1 MRETAPNLLDSCEK
15 IVDAVRSVRKTVNAS
30 YDDIIAAMEAVHAQ
44 HFLYEEI
51 FKGSKDAILV
61 LHASTGIV
69 LRANGAACELLG
81 YARDDVT
88 GRDVMELHP
97 EQDHEAVAAAIAA
110 TRREGSVRAM
120 AARMVRKD
128 GAVVPVTITAHLANL
143 DGEPH
148 IVGFVRDESRRVADE
163 EQLRALNEKLGAE
176 IAEKQSAEQELRE
189 LNENLERRVA
199 QRTEQIRLTNQEL
212 EKTIDR
218 ANRLVLEA
226 RTATR
231 AKSAFIAHITHELR
245 TPLNAVI
252 GMSELLL
259 DMELGDEQRDTANIV
274 AQSAKSLLG
283 VINEVLDFSKIE
295 AGKLDLENVPFDVRA
310 VLRGVED
317 TFAFQV
323 REKGLDYRTEV
334 ADAVPEAVEGDAGRL
349 RQILINLVGNAIKFT
364 ERGSVAVRAT
374 LTDAGPEEVGL
385 RFEVADTGTGIPADK
400 QSRLFDAFTQ
410 ADAATARNYGGT
422 GLGLTISRQLAE
434 AMGGGMGLE
443 STEGLGSTFWFTA
456 RLGRASAERLRT
468 WEAAEG
474 RTGQKAAPA
483 ARPGGDLRIL
493 LVEDNK
499 VNQKVA
505 QGMLNKLGYRA
516 ECADAGA
523 EALKL
528 LAEGD
533 YDLVFMDVQMPGM
546 GGLEVTER
554 LRAGDAGERNR
565 NVAIIAMTAHATRQD
580 RRACL
585 DAGMNDY
592 VAKPISSQR
601 IEEAMTRVLVPRPA
615 LAGGGDGVEG
625 FRMDKLVERMGG
637 DVGLAADI
645 LDTFLSDTAS
655 RLKAVKGAALNYDF
669 EFVQQEA
676 RTIEGGALNVH
687 AEIVA
692 NLSRELLQA
701 AVAKQQEY
709 AVSVIGEIEGELE
722 QIKQAV

>member
-1 MRETAPNLLDSCEK
+1 MRESAPNLLDSCEQ
-15 IVDAVRSVRKTVNAS
+15 IVDAVRHVRATVNES
-30 YDDIIAAMEAVHAQ
+30 YDDIIAAMEAMQGQNV
-44 HFLYEEI
+44 LYEEI

-61 LHASTGIV
+61 LHADTGVV
-69 LRANGAACELLG
+69 LRVNEATCELLG
-81 YARDDVT
+81 YERRDLL
-88 GRDVMELHP
+88 GSDVMDLYAP
-97 EQDHEAVAAAIAA
+97 KDREAAAAAIAR
-110 TRREGSVRAM
+110 TRREGSLRNQAT
-120 AARMVRKD
+120 RMVHKD
-128 GAVVPVTITAHLANL
+128 GSVVAVTITAHMADL
-143 DGEPH
+143 DGEAH
-148 IVGFVRDESRRVADE
+148 LVGFVRDETQRIRNE

-176 IAEKQSAEQELRE
+176 VAEKKSAEQELRE
-189 LNENLERRVA
+189 LNEGLEQRVA
-199 QRTEQIRLTNQEL
+199 QRTEQIRKTNEEL

-259 DMELGDEQRDTANIV
+259 DMELGDEQRETAGIV
-274 AQSAKSLLG
+274 AASAKSLLG

-295 AGKLDLENVPFDVRA
+295 AGKLDLESMPFDLRE
-310 VLRGVED
+310 VLQGVAD
-317 TFAFQV
+317 TFTYQM
-323 REKGLDYRTEV
+323 REKDLTYRVEV
-334 ADAVPEAVEGDAGRL
+334 ADKVPAALEGDAGRL

-364 ERGSVAVRAT
+364 DRGGVTVRVIV
-374 LTDAGPEEVGL
+374 TDEGPEETGL
-385 RFEVADTGTGIPADK
+385 RFEVADSGVGIAADK
-400 QSRLFDAFTQ
+400 QARLFDAFTQ
-410 ADAATARNYGGT
+410 ADATTTRNYGGT
-422 GLGLTISRQLAE
+422 GLGLTISRQLAQ

-456 RLGRASAERLRT
+456 RFGRASRERLRNWQAT
-468 WEAAEG
+468 ETPRAAG
-474 RTGQKAAPA
+474 AP
-483 ARPGGDLRIL
+483 RPGSDLRIL

-505 QGMLNKLGYRA
+505 LGMLGKLGYRA
-516 ECADAGA
+516 ECADLGT
-523 EALKL
+523 EALRL
-528 LAEGD
+528 LAEKD

-554 LRAGDAGERNR
+554 LRAGDAGDRNR
-565 NVAIIAMTAHATRQD
+565 GVAIIAMTAHATRQD

-585 DAGMNDY
+585 DSGMNDY
-592 VAKPISSQR
+592 VAKPISGQR
-601 IEEAMTRVLVPRPA
+601 IEEAMTRVLVPKPA
-615 LAGGGDGVEG
+615 LSGGGDGVDG
-625 FRMDKLVERMGG
+625 YRLDKLVERMDG
-637 DVGLAADI
+637 DLSLAGEI
-645 LDTFLSDTAS
+645 LDIFISDTTS

-709 AVSVIGEIEGELE
+709 AVSVVGEIESELE
-722 QIKQAV
+722 QIRQAV

>member
-1 MRETAPNLLDSCEK
+1 MRESAPNLLDSCEK
-15 IVDAVRSVRKTVNAS
+15 IVDAVRHVRETVNES
-30 YDDIIAAMEAVHAQ
+30 YEDIISAMEAMQGQ
-44 HFLYEEI
+44 HVLYEEI

-61 LHASTGIV
+61 LHADTGTV
-69 LRANGAACELLG
+69 LRANSATCELLG
-81 YARDDVT
+81 YERQDLL
-88 GRDVMELHP
+88 GRDVMDLHP
-97 EQDHEAVAAAIAA
+97 PKDHESAAAAIATARRDGSLRNLA
-110 TRREGSVRAM
+110 T
-120 AARMVRKD
+120 RMVRKD
-128 GAVVPVTITAHLANL
+128 GTVVPVTITAHMADV
-143 DGEPH
+143 DGEAH
-148 IVGFVRDESRRVADE
+148 LVGFVRDESQRVRSEA
-163 EQLRALNEKLGAE
+163 QLRALNDKLGAE
-176 IAEKQSAEQELRE
+176 VTEKKNAEHELRE
-189 LNENLERRVA
+189 LNESLEQRVA
-199 QRTEQIRLTNQEL
+199 QRTEQIRKTNEEL

-226 RTATR
+226 RNATR

-259 DMELGDEQRDTANIV
+259 DMELGSEQRETANIV

-295 AGKLDLENVPFDVRA
+295 AGKLDLESMPFDLRE
-310 VLRGVED
+310 VLQGVAD
-317 TFAFQV
+317 TFAYQL
-323 REKGLDYRTEV
+323 REKDLDYRAEI
-334 ADAVPEAVEGDAGRL
+334 ADKVPAVLEGDAGRL
-349 RQILINLVGNAIKFT
+349 RQILVNLVGNAIKFT
-364 ERGSVAVRAT
+364 ERGGVTVRIVV
-374 LTDAGPEEVGL
+374 TDEGPEETGL
-385 RFEVADTGTGIPADK
+385 RVEVADSGVGIAADK
-400 QSRLFDAFTQ
+400 QARLFDAFTQ
-410 ADAATARNYGGT
+410 ADATTARNYGGT
-422 GLGLTISRQLAE
+422 GLGLTISRQLAQ

-456 RLGRASAERLRT
+456 RFGRASSERLRNWRAT
-468 WEAAEG
+468 ETPRAAG
-474 RTGQKAAPA
+474 AP
-483 ARPGGDLRIL
+483 RPGSDLRIL

-505 QGMLNKLGYRA
+505 LGMLGKLGYRA
-516 ECADAGA
+516 ECADVGTD
-523 EALKL
+523 ALRL
-528 LAEGD
+528 LAQKD

-554 LRAGDAGERNR
+554 LRAGDAGDRNR
-565 NVAIIAMTAHATRQD
+565 GVAIIAMTAHATRQD

-585 DAGMNDY
+585 DSGMNDY

-601 IEEAMTRVLVPRPA
+601 IEEAMTRVLVPKPA

-625 FRMDKLVERMGG
+625 FRLDKLVERMDG
-637 DVGLAADI
+637 DLTLAGEI
-645 LDTFLSDTAS
+645 LDVFLSDTAH

-709 AVSVIGEIEGELE
+709 AVSVIGEIENELE
-722 QIKQAV
+722 QIRQTV

>member
-1 MRETAPNLLDSCEK
+1 MRESAPNLLDSCEK
-15 IVDAVRSVRKTVNAS
+15 IVAAVRHVRETVNES
-30 YDDIIAAMEAVHAQ
+30 YDDIIASMEAIQGQ
-44 HFLYEEI
+44 HVLYEEI

-61 LHASTGIV
+61 LHADSGVV
-69 LRANGAACELLG
+69 LRSNAAACELLG
-81 YARDDVT
+81 YERLDLP

-97 EQDHEAVAAAIAA
+97 PKDHEAAAAALAA
-110 TRREGSVRAM
+110 TRRDGSVRNVAS
-120 AARMVRKD
+120 RIVRRD
-128 GAVVPVTITAHLANL
+128 GTVVPVTITAHLANL
-143 DGEPH
+143 DGEAH
-148 IVGFVRDESRRVADE
+148 IVGFVRDESQRVMTEEELRR
-163 EQLRALNEKLGAE
+163 LNEKLGAE
-176 IAEKQSAEQELRE
+176 IAEKKSAEQELRE

-199 QRTEQIRLTNQEL
+199 QRTEQIRRTNEEL

-259 DMELGDEQRDTANIV
+259 DMELGTEQRDTANIV

-295 AGKLDLENVPFDVRA
+295 AGKLDLESMPFDVRA
-310 VLRGVED
+310 VVQGVAD
-317 TFAFQV
+317 TFGFQV
-323 REKGLDYRTEV
+323 KEKDLAWRVEV
-334 ADAVPEAVEGDAGRL
+334 DEQVPAVLEGDAGRL
-349 RQILINLVGNAIKFT
+349 RQILVNLVGNAIKFT
-364 ERGSVAVRAT
+364 ARGEVAVRVRV
-374 LTDAGPEEVGL
+374 TDAGPAETGL
-385 RFEVADTGTGIPADK
+385 RFEVADTGVGIPADT

-410 ADAATARNYGGT
+410 ADATTARNYGGT

-443 STEGLGSTFWFTA
+443 STEGLGSMFWFTA
-456 RLGRASAERLRT
+456 RFGRASVERLQT
-468 WEAAEG
+468 WQATEG
-474 RTGQKAAPA
+474 RAAAVSPR

-505 QGMLNKLGYRA
+505 LGMLRKLGYAA
-516 ECADAGA
+516 ECADLGG
-523 EALKL
+523 EALRL
-528 LAEGD
+528 LAEKD

-546 GGLEVTER
+546 GGLEVTQR
-554 LRAGDAGERNR
+554 LRAGDAGDRNR
-565 NVAIIAMTAHATRQD
+565 GVAIIAMTAHATRQD
-580 RRACL
+580 RQACL

-592 VAKPISSQR
+592 VAKPISGQR
-601 IEEAMTRVLVPRPA
+601 IAEAMARVLMPKPA
-615 LAGGGDGVEG
+615 MKGGDGIDG
-625 FRMDKLVERMGG
+625 FRMDKLVERMDG

-645 LDTFLSDTAS
+645 LDTFLSDTAQ
-655 RLKAVKGAALNYDF
+655 RLKSVKGAALNWDF

-692 NLSRELLQA
+692 NLSRELVQA

-709 AVSVIGEIEGELE
+709 AVSVIGEIQGELE
-722 QIKQAV
+722 QIRQAV

>member
-15 IVDAVRSVRKTVNAS
+15 IVAAVRTVRETVNES
-30 YDDIIAAMEAVHAQ
+30 YDDIIAAMEAIQGQ
-44 HFLYEEI
+44 HVLYEEI
-51 FKGSKDAILV
+51 FKGSKDAIFV
-61 LHASTGIV
+61 LHADTGLV
-69 LRANGAACELLG
+69 LRTNAAACELLG
-81 YARDDVT
+81 YERRDML
-88 GRDVMELHP
+88 GREAMELHP
-97 EQDHEAVAAAIAA
+97 EKDREAAAAVLA
-110 TRREGSVRAM
+110 GTRREGSRRNVSL
-120 AARMVRKD
+120 RMQRKD
-128 GAVVPVTITAHLANL
+128 GSVVPVTITTHLADL
-143 DGEPH
+143 DGEAH
-148 IVGFVRDESRRVADE
+148 IVGFARDESQRVTNE
-163 EQLRALNEKLGAE
+163 EQLRALNEQLGAE
-176 IAEKQSAEQELRE
+176 VAEKKNAEQGLRE

-199 QRTEQIRLTNQEL
+199 QRTEQIRKTNEEL

-226 RTATR
+226 RNATR

-259 DMELGDEQRDTANIV
+259 DMELGAEQRETAGIV
-274 AQSAKSLLG
+274 SNSAKSLLG

-295 AGKLDLENVPFDVRA
+295 AGKLDLENVPFDVREALQGVADTFGYQVKEKGIGFVTDVAAEVPA
-310 VLRGVED
+310 VL
-317 TFAFQV
+317 
-323 REKGLDYRTEV
+323 
-334 ADAVPEAVEGDAGRL
+334 EGDSGRL
-349 RQILINLVGNAIKFT
+349 RQILVNLVGNAIKFT
-364 ERGSVAVRAT
+364 EQGEVVVRARV
-374 LTDAGPEEVGL
+374 TDAGPDETGV
-385 RFEVADTGTGIPADK
+385 RFEVADTGVGIPAAK
-400 QSRLFDAFTQ
+400 QTKLFDAFTQ
-410 ADAATARNYGGT
+410 ADATTARNYGGT

-434 AMGGGMGLE
+434 AMGGSMGLD
-443 STEGLGSTFWFTA
+443 SVEGKGSTFWFTA
-456 RLGRASAERLRT
+456 RFGRASGERLKSWKAT
-468 WEAAEG
+468 EG
-474 RTGQKAAPA
+474 RSAAA
-483 ARPGGDLRIL
+483 QSKARPGTDLRIL
-493 LVEDNK
+493 LVEDNM

-505 QGMLNKLGYRA
+505 LGMLGKLGYSA

-523 EALKL
+523 EALRM
-528 LAEGD
+528 LAEKD

-546 GGLEVTER
+546 GGLEVTQR
-554 LRAGDAGERNR
+554 LRDGDAGDRNR
-565 NVAIIAMTAHATRQD
+565 GVAIIAMTAHATRQD

-601 IEEAMTRVLVPRPA
+601 IDEAMTRVLVPRPA
-615 LAGGGDGVEG
+615 MAGGGDGVDG
-625 FRMDKLVERMGG
+625 FRMDKLVERMDG

-645 LDTFLSDTAS
+645 LDTFLSDTTS

-669 EFVQQEA
+669 DFVQQEA

-722 QIKQAV
+722 QIRQVV

>member
-1 MRETAPNLLDSCEK
+1 MRH
-15 IVDAVRSVRKTVNAS
+15 VRATVNES
-30 YDDIIAAMEAVHAQ
+30 YDDIIAAMEAMQGQ
-44 HFLYEEI
+44 HVLYEEI

-61 LHASTGIV
+61 LHADTGTV
-69 LRANGAACELLG
+69 LRANAATCELLG
-81 YARDDVT
+81 YERRDLL

-97 EQDHEAVAAAIAA
+97 KKDHEAAAAAIASARRDGSLRNLA
-110 TRREGSVRAM
+110 T
-120 AARMVRKD
+120 RMVRKD
-128 GAVVPVTITAHLANL
+128 GTVVPVTITAHMADL
-143 DGEPH
+143 DGEAH
-148 IVGFVRDESRRVADE
+148 LVGFVRDESQRVHSEA
-163 EQLRALNEKLGAE
+163 QLRALNDKLGAE
-176 IAEKQSAEQELRE
+176 VAEKKNAEQELRE
-189 LNENLERRVA
+189 LNESLEQRVA
-199 QRTEQIRLTNQEL
+199 QRTEQIRRTNEEL

-226 RTATR
+226 RNATR

-259 DMELGDEQRDTANIV
+259 DMELGGEQRETANIV

-295 AGKLDLENVPFDVRA
+295 AGKLDLESMPFDLRE
-310 VLRGVED
+310 VLQGVAD
-317 TFAFQV
+317 TFAYQL
-323 REKGLDYRTEV
+323 REKDLAYRAEV
-334 ADAVPEAVEGDAGRL
+334 ADKVPAVLEGDAGRL
-349 RQILINLVGNAIKFT
+349 RQILVNLVGNAIKFT
-364 ERGSVAVRAT
+364 ERGGVTVRVAV
-374 LTDAGPEEVGL
+374 TDEGPEETGL
-385 RFEVADTGTGIPADK
+385 RIEVADSGVGIAADK
-400 QSRLFDAFTQ
+400 QARLFDAFTQ
-410 ADAATARNYGGT
+410 ADATTARNYGGT
-422 GLGLTISRQLAE
+422 GLGLTISRQLAQ

-456 RLGRASAERLRT
+456 RFGRASSERLRNWRAT
-468 WEAAEG
+468 ETPRAVG
-474 RTGQKAAPA
+474 AP
-483 ARPGGDLRIL
+483 RPGGDLRIL

-505 QGMLNKLGYRA
+505 LGMLGKLGYRA
-516 ECADAGA
+516 ECADVGTD
-523 EALKL
+523 ALRL
-528 LAEGD
+528 LAQKD

-554 LRAGDAGERNR
+554 LRAGDAGDRNR
-565 NVAIIAMTAHATRQD
+565 GVAIIAMTAHATRQD

-585 DAGMNDY
+585 DSGMNDY

-601 IEEAMTRVLVPRPA
+601 IEEAMTRVLVPKPA
-615 LAGGGDGVEG
+615 LAGGGDGVDG
-625 FRMDKLVERMGG
+625 FRLDKLVERMDG
-637 DVGLAADI
+637 DLSLAGEI
-645 LDTFLSDTAS
+645 LDIFLSDTAN
-655 RLKAVKGAALNYDF
+655 RLKSVKGAALNYDF

-709 AVSVIGEIEGELE
+709 AVSVVGEIESELE
-722 QIKQAV
+722 QIRQAV